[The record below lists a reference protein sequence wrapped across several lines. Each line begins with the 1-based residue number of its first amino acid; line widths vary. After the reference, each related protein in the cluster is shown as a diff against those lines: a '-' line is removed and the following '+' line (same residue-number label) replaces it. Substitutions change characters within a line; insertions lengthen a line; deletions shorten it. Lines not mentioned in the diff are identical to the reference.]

1 MLWNAHPWLCCPTN
15 FISGLTLSEE
25 KAPGLCEEQ
34 ERDMFWT
41 IFKRHLRTI
50 QEAIKEEG
58 KVTRILTWYGKCWE
72 GYFNFYHVELWRLH
86 VASRDGHFAA
96 VYHTGLSAQPNAS
109 RDSTEKLTV
118 AQSKNMRKLDALHT
132 YNLGMHAILN
142 DSTVDLK
149 PSHWWPYCRTTQ
161 SSGWSRNQS
170 WEEKDFQKTLFTL
183 KKFKEQTQL
192 VSGCSVSQAQEHHI
206 LSHLKNQA
214 GIWSTSSSPCFR
226 TAAKYPT
233 LTASGFK
240 FPAAL
245 HTDHSSGGSFPSR
258 PLWRNHA
265 READHVNSLSLWMK
279 GMQRGMG
286 MKD

>member
-1 MLWNAHPWLCCPTN
+1 MLCGLYSSQAQNKTTTTTKKVAKMLWNAHPWLCCPTN

-72 GYFNFYHVELWRLH
+72 GYFKFYHVELWRLH

-118 AQSKNMRKLDALHT
+118 AQSKNMRKLDASLT
-132 YNLGMHAILN
+132 YIQPGDARNLEWQYSGPEAFSLMAIL
-142 DSTVDLK
+142 
-149 PSHWWPYCRTTQ
+149 
-161 SSGWSRNQS
+161 
-170 WEEKDFQKTLFTL
+170 
-183 KKFKEQTQL
+183 
-192 VSGCSVSQAQEHHI
+192 
-206 LSHLKNQA
+206 
-214 GIWSTSSSPCFR
+214 
-226 TAAKYPT
+226 
-233 LTASGFK
+233 
-240 FPAAL
+240 
-245 HTDHSSGGSFPSR
+245 
-258 PLWRNHA
+258 
-265 READHVNSLSLWMK
+265 
-279 GMQRGMG
+279 
-286 MKD
+286 